1 MASEPLP
8 AGHHYWHELVGLPVR
23 DETGRDLGRVVDVY
37 RAGGAEVVSV
47 VGGPLGPLEV
57 PMVGGIVTQLEPG
70 GAGIVVEVAALGL
83 EEPGAEGDGPATAE
97 TARQGRGSAGRRR
110 PPRRRPGHRTRPS
123 GPVAGGDEAAARAG
137 RCVSRSTS

>member
-1 MASEPLP
+1 VASEPLP

-97 TARQGRGSAGRRR
+97 TARQGRGSPGRRPRSPTTTPRRSRPSSKRAAGRS
-110 PPRRRPGHRTRPS
+110 PR
-123 GPVAGGDEAAARAG
+123 
-137 RCVSRSTS
+137 